1 MIRVRARSNESVQ
14 QLIRRFNKICEKEGL
29 NRDIKRNSYYEK
41 PSQRRRRKERKS
53 RKRALAAMRERMG
66 ELDSAQEIVVQCR
79 TGVRS
84 AEIVH
89 L

>member
-53 RKRALAAMRERMG
+53 RKRALAAMR
-66 ELDSAQEIVVQCR
+66 A
-79 TGVRS
+79 
-84 AEIVH
+84 
-89 L
+89 